1 MVHTH
6 AQASVCEEGDVTVLW
21 NQAVHTDREVTANR
35 ADIIIKNKKGKTC
48 TLINVA
54 IPADRNVVQ
63 KEAEKVKI
71 QELMYRDATNVEP
84 EMYDCTSN
92 NWSHWNSNEKL
103 KEKFGNCTGKTFD
116 RFTTKDSYTWNI
128 THNTESTAV

>member
-1 MVHTH
+1 ML
-6 AQASVCEEGDVTVLW
+6 C

-35 ADIIIKNKKGKTC
+35 PDIIIKNKKDKTC
-48 TLINVA
+48 TLIDVA
-54 IPADRNVVQ
+54 IPADRNFVQ
-63 KEAEKVKI
+63 KEAGKEVKI
-71 QELMYRDATNVEP
+71 QEFMYRDTTNVEP
-84 EMYDCTSN
+84 EMYDYTSN

-103 KEKFGNCTGKTFD
+103 TEKFGSCARRTFD